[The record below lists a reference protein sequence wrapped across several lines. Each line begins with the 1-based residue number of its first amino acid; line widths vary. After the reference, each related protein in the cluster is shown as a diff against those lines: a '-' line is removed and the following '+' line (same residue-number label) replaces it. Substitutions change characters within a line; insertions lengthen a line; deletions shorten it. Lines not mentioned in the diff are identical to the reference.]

1 MSIKSKYGLFI
12 NGEFVD
18 PNSGQY
24 ADSIDPHDQSVI
36 AQTARAD
43 IDDMELAI
51 KAAAEAQ
58 TAWKNMKPLERGKI
72 LISVGRAI
80 EENLELLAQTE
91 SRDMGMPM
99 GMAMQV
105 IQGAANY
112 YQYYGG
118 LAPCVEGAN
127 IPVGPDQHS
136 YTINDPYGVVGVI
149 TPWNVPM
156 NQSAR
161 SIAPALAVG
170 NTIVHK
176 PAECSS
182 LASLILC
189 ELMVEA
195 GLPAGVLNLITGSG
209 RALGPALAKHPKIS
223 KIAFTGSQGVG
234 EELGE
239 IAGKKIMPIT
249 LELGGKSANIIFE
262 DADLAA
268 AIPGAMAAF
277 ISNSGQICTSGTRVL
292 VQRSIYDQFSQ
303 AIAGAIQT
311 VPIGRDKAFPNLG
324 PIANKSQY
332 ETVLEYIEIGKQEG
346 AELLAG
352 GKKAT
357 GEGLDDGFYIQP
369 TVFGNAN
376 NDMRIAR
383 EEIFGPVGV
392 LIPFDTEE
400 EAIAIANDSE
410 FGLAGGVWTQNL
422 SRAHRV
428 AQQME
433 TGQIFV
439 NYYFDGGPESPLGG
453 YKKSGIGREKGLIAM
468 TQYTHLKNISI
479 KLS

>member
-1 MSIKSKYGLFI
+1 MSLKSKYDLFI
-12 NGEFVD
+12 NGQFVE
-18 PNSGQY
+18 PSSGQY
-24 ADSIDPHDQSVI
+24 VDSTDPHDQSVI
-36 AQTARAD
+36 AQTARAG
-43 IDDMELAI
+43 IEDMELAVR
-51 KAAAEAQ
+51 AASDAQ
-58 TAWKNMKPLERGKI
+58 TAWKNLKPLERGKI
-72 LISVGRAI
+72 LTSIGRGI
-80 EENLELLAQTE
+80 EENLELLAKTE
-91 SRDMGMPM
+91 SRDMGMPV
-99 GMAMQV
+99 GMAMMT

-136 YTINDPYGVVGVI
+136 YTIYDPYGVVGVI

-189 ELMVEA
+189 EIMQKA
-195 GLPAGVLNLITGSG
+195 GLPDGVLNLISGSG
-209 RALGPALAKHPKIS
+209 RSLGPALAKHPKIG
-223 KIAFTGSQGVG
+223 KIAFTGSVGVG

-239 IAGKKIMPIT
+239 IAGRKIMPIT

-268 AIPGAMAAF
+268 AVPGAMMAF
-277 ISNSGQICTSGTRVL
+277 ISNTGQICTSGTRVL
-292 VQRSIYDQFSQ
+292 VQRSIYDQFSK

-311 VPIGRDKAFPNLG
+311 VPIGRENPFPTLG

-352 GKKAT
+352 GEKAT
-357 GEGLDDGFYIQP
+357 GEGLDKGFYIKP
-369 TVFGNAN
+369 TVFGNVN
-376 NDMRIAR
+376 NSMRIAR
-383 EEIFGPVGV
+383 EEIFGPVGA

-400 EAIAIANDSE
+400 EAIAIANDSD
-410 FGLAGGVWTQNL
+410 FGLAGGVWTRDI

-453 YKKSGIGREKGLIAM
+453 YKKSGIGREKGIIAM

-479 KLS
+479 KLT